1 LVVKVM
7 VKSGQVGSAWK
18 LYERMERG
26 GFLPN
31 ALTFKALVEALG
43 KAGEA
48 DKAVEMVKDM
58 GQRGFVDCAGVYY
71 ALACTLCTVGR
82 WSEALLQV

>member
-1 LVVKVM
+1 M
-7 VKSGQVGSAWK
+7 VDVHFA
-18 LYERMERG
+18 
-26 GFLPN
+26 GFFQPFSHEV
-31 ALTFKALVEALG
+31 AFVWVAALVEALG

-82 WSEALLQV
+82 WSEALLQVLIKCLC

>member
-1 LVVKVM
+1 VLVVKVM

-31 ALTFKALVEALG
+31 ALTFKGLYPMSTSLSHST
-43 KAGEA
+43 KATHI
-48 DKAVEMVKDM
+48 
-58 GQRGFVDCAGVYY
+58 
-71 ALACTLCTVGR
+71 L
-82 WSEALLQV
+82 